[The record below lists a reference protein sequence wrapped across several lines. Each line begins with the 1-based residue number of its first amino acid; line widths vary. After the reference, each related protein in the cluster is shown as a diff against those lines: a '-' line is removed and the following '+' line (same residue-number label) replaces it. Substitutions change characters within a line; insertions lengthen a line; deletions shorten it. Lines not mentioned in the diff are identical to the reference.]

1 MEGQPV
7 IIKKVGKKGHGGG
20 HGGAWKVAYAD
31 FVTAMM
37 AFFLLMWL
45 LAMVSPEK
53 RAGVSYYFKHFNVFD
68 KSGLSFV
75 ETKVTPKV
83 SLMDDQMT
91 GKPEL
96 SLQVE
101 DEEQIAQKSAEIL
114 SERLKKE
121 IETKLADF
129 KDQIIIDTFEGAVR
143 IEILDKETGTM
154 FPLGSAEISANGK
167 RIMKTIAPAVI
178 SSNRKIA
185 IEGHTDAL
193 SYASPSKFSNW
204 ELSTERASAARKEL
218 EKDGLPPD
226 MLIRVTGYAATQ
238 PLNKDNLY
246 DPRNRRISI
255 LMFYPFKKKNQE
267 LQKDGVLFQSQKP
280 PIDLP
285 VREGKS

>member
-7 IIKKVGKKGHGGG
+7 IIKKVRKKGHGGG

-68 KSGLSFV
+68 KGGLSFV
-75 ETKVTPKV
+75 DSKLTPKV
-83 SLMDDQMT
+83 KLLDDDAT

-96 SLQVE
+96 TLQI
-101 DEEQIAQKSAEIL
+101 EEEEERALKSGEAL

-121 IETKLADF
+121 IESKLSDF

-143 IEILDKETGTM
+143 VEILDRETGTM
-154 FPLGSAEISANGK
+154 FPLGSAEISSNGK
-167 RIMKTIAPAVI
+167 RILKIISPAI
-178 SSNRKIA
+178 ITSNRKIA

-193 SYASPSKFSNW
+193 VFAASNKYSNW
-204 ELSTERASAARKEL
+204 ELSTERASAARREM
-218 EKDGLPPD
+218 ERDGLPPE
-226 MLIRVTGYAATQ
+226 MLIRVTGYAATE
-238 PLNKDNLY
+238 PLIKDNLY

-255 LMFYPFKKKNQE
+255 LMFYQYKIKNQVSI
-267 LQKDGVLFQSQKP
+267 KDIK
-280 PIDLP
+280 
-285 VREGKS
+285 

>member
-1 MEGQPV
+1 LEGQPV

-75 ETKVTPKV
+75 ETKITPRV
-83 SLMDDQMT
+83 SLMDDQAV

-96 SLQVE
+96 SLQI
-101 DEEQIAQKSAEIL
+101 EEEEERALKSSEAL
-114 SERLKKE
+114 SEHLKKE
-121 IETKLADF
+121 IETKLNDF

-167 RIMKTIAPAVI
+167 RILKTISPAII

-193 SYASPSKFSNW
+193 VFAASNKYSNW
-204 ELSTERASAARKEL
+204 ELSTERASVARKEL
-218 EKDGLPPD
+218 ERDGLPPE
-226 MLIRVTGYAATQ
+226 MLMRVTGYAATE
-238 PLNKDNLY
+238 PLVKSNIY

-255 LMFYPFKKKNQE
+255 LMFYQYKEKAMETAN
-267 LQKDGVLFQSQKP
+267 VLK
-280 PIDLP
+280 
-285 VREGKS
+285 GKINLIK

>member
-1 MEGQPV
+1 LEGQPV
-7 IIKKVGKKGHGGG
+7 IIKKVAKKGHGGG

-75 ETKVTPKV
+75 ETKVNPKV
-83 SLMDDQMT
+83 NLMDDQAL

-96 SLQVE
+96 SLQIDGG
-101 DEEQIAQKSAEIL
+101 DEEEKAQKSAEIL
-114 SERLKKE
+114 SEKLKKE
-121 IETKLADF
+121 IEVKLSDF

-154 FPLGSAEISANGK
+154 FALGSAEISANGK
-167 RIMKTIAPAVI
+167 RILKTIAPAI
-178 SSNRKIA
+178 IASNRKIA
-185 IEGHTDAL
+185 IEGHTDAVV
-193 SYASPSKFSNW
+193 YAAPQKYSNW
-204 ELSTERASAARKEL
+204 ELSTERASIARKEL
-218 EKDGLPPD
+218 ERAGLPPE
-226 MLIRVTGYAATQ
+226 MLIRVTGYAATE
-238 PLNKDNLY
+238 PLIKTNVY

-255 LMFYPFKKKNQE
+255 LMFYQYKEKTPEAGN
-267 LQKDGVLFQSQKP
+267 
-280 PIDLP
+280 DLK
-285 VREGKS
+285 GKIKIIR

>member
-1 MEGQPV
+1 LEGQPV
-7 IIKKVGKKGHGGG
+7 IIKKVRKKGHGGG

-53 RAGVSYYFKHFNVFD
+53 RAGVSYYFKNFNVFD

-75 ETKVTPKV
+75 ETKVSSSVNLIDTQV
-83 SLMDDQMT
+83 T

-96 SLQVE
+96 SNMI
-101 DEEQIAQKSAEIL
+101 EEEKERDLKSEEERALKSAEAL
-114 SERLKKE
+114 SEHLKKE
-121 IETKLADF
+121 IEAKLADF

-143 IEILDKETGTM
+143 VEILDKETGTM

-167 RIMKTIAPAVI
+167 RILKIISPAI
-178 SSNRKIA
+178 ITSNRKIA

-193 SYASPSKFSNW
+193 VFAASHKYSNW
-204 ELSTERASAARKEL
+204 ELSTERASAARKEM
-218 EKDGLPPD
+218 ERNGLPSE
-226 MLIRVTGYAATQ
+226 MLIRVTGYAATE
-238 PLNKDNLY
+238 PLVKDNIY

-255 LMFYPFKKKNQE
+255 LMFYQYKI
-267 LQKDGVLFQSQKP
+267 KDQGSIKD
-280 PIDLP
+280 I
-285 VREGKS
+285 K

>member
-1 MEGQPV
+1 LEGQPI
-7 IIKKVGKKGHGGG
+7 IIKKVKKGHGGG

-75 ETKVTPKV
+75 QNQVTPKV
-83 SLMDDQMT
+83 NLMDEQAL

-96 SLQVE
+96 SLQIE
-101 DEEQIAQKSAEIL
+101 QEEALAQKS
-114 SERLKKE
+114 SEALTEHLKRE
-121 IETKLADF
+121 IEAKLTDF
-129 KDQIIIDTFEGAVR
+129 QDQIIIDAFEGAVR
-143 IEILDKETGTM
+143 VEILDKETGTM
-154 FPLGSAEISANGK
+154 FPLGSAEISPNGK
-167 RIMKTIAPAVI
+167 RILKTMAPAFI

-193 SYASPSKFSNW
+193 VYSSSRKYSNW
-204 ELSTERASAARKEL
+204 ELSTERASSARKEL
-218 EKDGLPPD
+218 ERDGLPSE
-226 MLIRVTGYAATQ
+226 MLLRVTGYAATE
-238 PLNKDNLY
+238 PLIKDNLY

-255 LMFYPFKKKNQE
+255 LMFYQYKYKPQ
-267 LQKDGVLFQSQKP
+267 QGTVKDIK
-280 PIDLP
+280 
-285 VREGKS
+285 

>member
-1 MEGQPV
+1 LEGQPV

-68 KSGLSFV
+68 QAGLSFV
-75 ETKVTPKV
+75 ETKITPKV
-83 SLMDDQMT
+83 SLMDEQAT

-96 SLQVE
+96 SLQIE
-101 DEEQIAQKSAEIL
+101 DEEERALKSSETL
-114 SERLKKE
+114 SEHLKKE
-121 IETKLADF
+121 IESKLNDF
-129 KDQIIIDTFEGAVR
+129 KDQIIIDTYEGAVR
-143 IEILDKETGTM
+143 VEILDKETGTM
-154 FPLGSAEISANGK
+154 FPLGSSEISANGK
-167 RIMKTIAPAVI
+167 RILKTISPAII

-193 SYASPSKFSNW
+193 SYAAPSKYSNW
-204 ELSTERASAARKEL
+204 ELSTERASMARKEL
-218 EKDGLPPD
+218 ERDGLPPE
-226 MLIRVTGYAATQ
+226 MLMRVTGYAATE
-238 PLNKDNLY
+238 PLNKSNLY

-255 LMFYPFKKKNQE
+255 LMFYQYKDKALEAVNDLKGKINIFK
-267 LQKDGVLFQSQKP
+267 
-280 PIDLP
+280 
-285 VREGKS
+285 

>member
-7 IIKKVGKKGHGGG
+7 IIKKVSRKGHGGG

-68 KSGLSFV
+68 KAGLSFV
-75 ETKVTPKV
+75 ETKITPKV
-83 SLMDDQMT
+83 SLMDDQAI

-96 SLQVE
+96 SLQIE
-101 DEEQIAQKSAEIL
+101 EEEQRALQSSEAL
-114 SERLKKE
+114 SEYLKKE
-121 IETKLADF
+121 IESKLNDF
-129 KDQIIIDTFEGAVR
+129 KDQIIIDTYEGAVR
-143 IEILDKETGTM
+143 VEILDKEAGTM

-167 RIMKTIAPAVI
+167 RILKTISPAI
-178 SSNRKIA
+178 IGSNRKIA

-193 SYASPSKFSNW
+193 TYAAPSKYSNW
-204 ELSTERASAARKEL
+204 ELSTERASVARKEL
-218 EKDGLPPD
+218 ERNGLPPE
-226 MLIRVTGYAATQ
+226 MLMRVTGYAATE
-238 PLNKDNLY
+238 PLNKSNLY

-255 LMFYPFKKKNQE
+255 LMFYQY
-267 LQKDGVLFQSQKP
+267 KDKVLETVNDRK
-280 PIDLP
+280 
-285 VREGKS
+285 GKIKVVK

>member
-7 IIKKVGKKGHGGG
+7 IIKKVRKKGHGGG

-53 RAGVSYYFKHFNVFD
+53 KAGVSYYFKHFNVFD

-75 ETKVTPKV
+75 ETKVNPKV
-83 SLMDDQMT
+83 SLMDDQSI

-96 SLQVE
+96 SLQIE
-101 DEEQIAQKSAEIL
+101 DEEEKALKSADAL
-114 SERLKKE
+114 SEKLKKE
-121 IETKLADF
+121 IEVKLSDF
-129 KDQIIIDTFEGAVR
+129 KDQIVIDTFEGAVR
-143 IEILDKETGTM
+143 VEILDKETGTM
-154 FPLGSAEISANGK
+154 FSLGSADISANGK
-167 RIMKTIAPAVI
+167 RILKTIAPAII
-178 SSNRKIA
+178 SSNRKIS

-193 SYASPSKFSNW
+193 VYAAPQKYSNW
-204 ELSTERASAARKEL
+204 ELSTERASIARKEL
-218 EKDGLPPD
+218 ERAGLPPE

-238 PLNKDNLY
+238 PLIKTNIY

-255 LMFYPFKKKNQE
+255 LMFYQY
-267 LQKDGVLFQSQKP
+267 KDKSLLEAN
-280 PIDLP
+280 DLK
-285 VREGKS
+285 GKIKDIR

>member
-7 IIKKVGKKGHGGG
+7 IIKKVRKKGHGGG

-53 RAGVSYYFKHFNVFD
+53 RAGVSYYFKHFNLFD

-75 ETKVTPKV
+75 QNQVTPKV
-83 SLMDDQMT
+83 NLMDDQAF

-96 SLQVE
+96 SLQI
-101 DEEQIAQKSAEIL
+101 EEEEARALKSSETL
-114 SERLKKE
+114 SEHLKKE

-154 FPLGSAEISANGK
+154 FPLGSAEISSNGK
-167 RIMKTIAPAVI
+167 RILKTISPAI
-178 SSNRKIA
+178 IGSNRKIA
-185 IEGHTDAL
+185 IEGHTDA
-193 SYASPSKFSNW
+193 SVYAASNKYSNW
-204 ELSTERASAARKEL
+204 ELSTERASVARKEL
-218 EKDGLPPD
+218 ERSGLPPD
-226 MLIRVTGYAATQ
+226 MLMRVTGYAATE
-238 PLNKDNLY
+238 PL
-246 DPRNRRISI
+246 
-255 LMFYPFKKKNQE
+255 
-267 LQKDGVLFQSQKP
+267 V
-280 PIDLP
+280 
-285 VREGKS
+285 KSNSMIRGIAESAS

>member
-7 IIKKVGKKGHGGG
+7 IIKKVRKKGHGGG

-53 RAGVSYYFKHFNVFD
+53 RAGVSYYFKNFNVFD

-75 ETKVTPKV
+75 ETKVASSVNVIDT
-83 SLMDDQMT
+83 QAT

-96 SLQVE
+96 SLQI
-101 DEEQIAQKSAEIL
+101 EEEEERALKSGEAL
-114 SERLKKE
+114 TAHLKKE
-121 IETKLADF
+121 IEAKLSDF

-143 IEILDKETGTM
+143 VEILDKETGTM
-154 FPLGSAEISANGK
+154 FTLGSSEISANGK
-167 RIMKTIAPAVI
+167 RILKIISPAI
-178 SSNRKIA
+178 ITSNRKIA

-193 SYASPSKFSNW
+193 VFAASHKYSNW
-204 ELSTERASAARKEL
+204 ELSTERASAARKEM
-218 EKDGLPPD
+218 ERNGLPPE
-226 MLIRVTGYAATQ
+226 MLIRVTGYAATE
-238 PLNKDNLY
+238 PLVKSNIY

-255 LMFYPFKKKNQE
+255 LMFYQYKIKDQE
-267 LQKDGVLFQSQKP
+267 SVKGNK
-280 PIDLP
+280 
-285 VREGKS
+285 

>member
-7 IIKKVGKKGHGGG
+7 IIKKVAKKGHGGG

-75 ETKVTPKV
+75 ETKVNPKV
-83 SLMDDQMT
+83 NLMDDQAL

-96 SLQVE
+96 SLQIDGG
-101 DEEQIAQKSAEIL
+101 DEEEKAQKSAEIL
-114 SERLKKE
+114 SEKLKKE
-121 IETKLADF
+121 IEVKLSDF

-154 FPLGSAEISANGK
+154 FALGSAEISANGK
-167 RIMKTIAPAVI
+167 RILKTIAPAI
-178 SSNRKIA
+178 IASNRKIA
-185 IEGHTDAL
+185 IEGHTDAVV
-193 SYASPSKFSNW
+193 YAAPQKYSNW
-204 ELSTERASAARKEL
+204 ELSTERASIARKEL
-218 EKDGLPPD
+218 ERAGLPPE
-226 MLIRVTGYAATQ
+226 MLIRVTGYAATE
-238 PLNKDNLY
+238 PLIKTNVY

-255 LMFYPFKKKNQE
+255 LMFYQYKEKTPEAGN
-267 LQKDGVLFQSQKP
+267 
-280 PIDLP
+280 DLK
-285 VREGKS
+285 GKIKIIR